1 MTRWPAATPP
11 GGRWMRRGGCFT
23 PSRSAASGSGRAG
36 RITLEL
42 QDWFVPALYQAG
54 HSAPLLTV
62 APAAPPPAAPQA
74 DNLAPVQES
83 GFHGR
88 RRELWTIE
96 RWFTGGTRRIV
107 LSGFGGQG
115 KTYLA
120 EEAGR
125 WLRRTGMFER
135 VCFVGYASF
144 QGSDAV
150 AVAVST
156 LATVL
161 GENLID
167 AAAAGAA
174 LARVRTLLIL
184 DNLESRSTMRRSRN
198 CWRRRPT
205 GRGRAAAGC

>member
-1 MTRWPAATPP
+1 MW
-11 GGRWMRRGGCFT
+11 
-23 PSRSAASGSGRAG
+23 
-36 RITLEL
+36 
-42 QDWFVPALYQAG
+42 
-54 HSAPLLTV
+54 
-62 APAAPPPAAPQA
+62 
-74 DNLAPVQES
+74 N
-83 GFHGR
+83 
-88 RRELWTIE
+88 IE
-96 RWFTGGTRRIV
+96 RWFAGGTRRIV

-184 DNLESRSTMRRSRN
+184 DNLESLDDAPQQELLAAASDWSGQGGSRVLITTRPELAGARRLSARGEQSLS
-198 CWRRRPT
+198 PSGPEGS
-205 GRGRAAAGC
+205 GRGRRARLVPGAPAAAARADGGVARA